1 MILQG
6 TSSSPPCDQI
16 PTRIIWYPN
25 LIRRNSE
32 IVEAEQPGKKRRD
45 PDPRKQLSMHCH
57 SLFVRTL
64 CSRLIFKDVK
74 IEEWGLSE
82 NAIVWSVLP
91 WTPNIPSLCFAFWS
105 GDVGYGSR
113 VEIWA
118 WVIRSC
124 GHALLKICEISPS
137 VVLHPT
143 ILYLNIA
150 TLSSLFEGVGIQFM
164 PTVSTALT
172 VETVLTL
179 NGRSSIF
186 SERTTNLIYRI

>member
-1 MILQG
+1 MRFVRECHCLIG
-6 TSSSPPCDQI
+6 TSVDAE
-16 PTRIIWYPN
+16 YPKSLLCIN
-25 LIRRNSE
+25 LDMY
-32 IVEAEQPGKKRRD
+32 G
-45 PDPRKQLSMHCH
+45 
-57 SLFVRTL
+57 
-64 CSRLIFKDVK
+64 DV
-74 IEEWGLSE
+74 
-82 NAIVWSVLP
+82 
-91 WTPNIPSLCFAFWS
+91 
-105 GDVGYGSR
+105 VGYGSW
-113 VEIWA
+113 VDGSEIWA

-179 NGRSSIF
+179 MAVRQFSANGQQI
-186 SERTTNLIYRI
+186 